1 MRLVISSRR
10 RTVCTLYQQIFRLR
24 RLCHLQRRI
33 KKDTMQY
40 PPPHYLFF
48 EPLNDVET
56 IKMWNEYKTLHPDCE
71 YDSIDA
77 AEMNSVDTF
86 SPWFENW
93 VTRIASSQRTRFRVL
108 LILHAEF
115 LTYSC
120 QQMLRRS
127 LEQRSFK
134 CRVWF
139 HIEDPSTIQP
149 AIVSRCIV
157 KQMPVFCH
165 TPVIE

>member
-1 MRLVISSRR
+1 
-10 RTVCTLYQQIFRLR
+10 
-24 RLCHLQRRI
+24 
-33 KKDTMQY
+33 MQY

-48 EPLNDVET
+48 EPLNDIET
-56 IKMWNEYKTLHPDCE
+56 LQLWSSYKETHGKTCE
-71 YDSIDA
+71 FDVVDA
-77 AEMNSVDTF
+77 AEINSVDTF

-93 VTRIASSQRTRFRVL
+93 IVRIPNFQTTRFRVL

-149 AIVSRCIV
+149 AIVSRCVV
-157 KQMPVFCH
+157 KQLPVY
-165 TPVIE
+165 TRSPKIVAST

>member
-1 MRLVISSRR
+1 MEIL
-10 RTVCTLYQQIFRLR
+10 
-24 RLCHLQRRI
+24 
-33 KKDTMQY
+33 Y

-48 EPLNDVET
+48 EPLNDIET
-56 IKMWNEYKTLHPDCE
+56 INMWKSYKEAHADCE
-71 YDSIDA
+71 FDQIDA
-77 AEMNSVDTF
+77 AEVNSVDTF

-93 VTRIASSQRTRFRVL
+93 VNRVPNSQTTRFRIL
-108 LILHAEF
+108 LILHSEF

-149 AIVSRCIV
+149 AIQSRCIIKRIPTYV
-157 KQMPVFCH
+157 HKP
-165 TPVIE
+165 IIK

>member
-1 MRLVISSRR
+1 MEI
-10 RTVCTLYQQIFRLR
+10 
-24 RLCHLQRRI
+24 
-33 KKDTMQY
+33 QY

-56 IKMWNEYKTLHPDCE
+56 IKTWNSYQRLHPDCE
-71 YDSIDA
+71 FDKIDA
-77 AEMNSVDTF
+77 AVINSVDTF

-93 VTRIASSQRTRFRVL
+93 IMRIPTKQQTRFRIL
-108 LILHAEF
+108 LILHSEF

-139 HIEDPSTIQP
+139 HVEDPSPIQP
-149 AIVSRCIV
+149 AIFSRCIV
-157 KQMPVFCH
+157 KQMTTFLH
-165 TPVIE
+165 TPKIENV

>member
-1 MRLVISSRR
+1 MEIL
-10 RTVCTLYQQIFRLR
+10 
-24 RLCHLQRRI
+24 
-33 KKDTMQY
+33 Y

-48 EPLNDVET
+48 EPLNDIET
-56 IKMWNEYKTLHPDCE
+56 INMWKSYKEAHADCE
-71 YDSIDA
+71 FDQIDA
-77 AEMNSVDTF
+77 AEVNSVDTF

-93 VTRIASSQRTRFRVL
+93 VNRVPNSQMTRFRIL
-108 LILHAEF
+108 LILHSEF

-149 AIVSRCIV
+149 AIQSRCIIKRIPTYVHKPIV
-157 KQMPVFCH
+157 K
-165 TPVIE
+165 

>member
-1 MRLVISSRR
+1 MDIA
-10 RTVCTLYQQIFRLR
+10 
-24 RLCHLQRRI
+24 
-33 KKDTMQY
+33 Y

-48 EPLNDVET
+48 EPLNDIET
-56 IKMWNEYKTLHPDCE
+56 IRMWKSYKQTHSDCE
-71 YDSIDA
+71 YEEIDA
-77 AEMNSVDTF
+77 AEMNSVDNF

-93 VTRIASSQRTRFRVL
+93 IAQSPKTQSIRFRIL

-139 HIEDPSTIQP
+139 HIEDPSLVQP
-149 AIVSRCIV
+149 AIMSRCVLKKLPLYIHRP
-157 KQMPVFCH
+157 KY
-165 TPVIE
+165 IENGF

>member
-1 MRLVISSRR
+1 
-10 RTVCTLYQQIFRLR
+10 
-24 RLCHLQRRI
+24 
-33 KKDTMQY
+33 MQY

-48 EPLNDVET
+48 EPLNDIET
-56 IKMWNEYKTLHPDCE
+56 LQLWSSYKEKYSDTCE
-71 YDSIDA
+71 FDIVDA

-93 VTRIASSQRTRFRVL
+93 IVRIPSLQTTRFRIL
-108 LILHAEF
+108 LILHSEF

-139 HIEDPSTIQP
+139 HVEDPSTIQP
-149 AIVSRCIV
+149 AIMSRCVV
-157 KQMPVFCH
+157 KQLPVYIH
-165 TPVIE
+165 SPKILRST

>member
-1 MRLVISSRR
+1 MEIS
-10 RTVCTLYQQIFRLR
+10 
-24 RLCHLQRRI
+24 
-33 KKDTMQY
+33 Y

-48 EPLNDVET
+48 EPLNDIET
-56 IKMWNEYKTLHPDCE
+56 INMWKSYKESHVDCE
-71 YDSIDA
+71 FDQIDA
-77 AEMNSVDTF
+77 AEVNSVDTF

-93 VTRIASSQRTRFRVL
+93 VNRVPNSQTTRFRIL
-108 LILHAEF
+108 LILHSEF

-149 AIVSRCIV
+149 AIQSRCII
-157 KQMPVFCH
+157 KRIPTIIH
-165 TPVIE
+165 KPIIK

>member
-1 MRLVISSRR
+1 MDIV
-10 RTVCTLYQQIFRLR
+10 
-24 RLCHLQRRI
+24 
-33 KKDTMQY
+33 Y

-48 EPLNDVET
+48 EPLNDIET
-56 IKMWNEYKTLHPDCE
+56 LKMWKAYQSLHPDCE
-71 YDSIDA
+71 YDEIDA
-77 AEMNSVDTF
+77 AELNSVDNF
-86 SPWFENW
+86 SPVFETW
-93 VTRIASSQRTRFRVL
+93 ITKIARNQGTRFRIL
-108 LILHAEF
+108 LILHSEF

-149 AIVSRCIV
+149 AIMSRCII
-157 KQMPVFCH
+157 KQMPVYFRKPIH
-165 TPVIE
+165 KNEIDLKIE

>member
-1 MRLVISSRR
+1 MEI
-10 RTVCTLYQQIFRLR
+10 
-24 RLCHLQRRI
+24 
-33 KKDTMQY
+33 QY

-48 EPLNDVET
+48 EPLNDIET
-56 IKMWNEYKTLHPDCE
+56 IKMWISYKRLHSDCE
-71 YDSIDA
+71 FDEIDA
-77 AEMNSVDTF
+77 AVMNSVDTF

-93 VTRIASSQRTRFRVL
+93 VTRVPSSQKTRFRIL
-108 LILHAEF
+108 LILHSEF

-157 KQMPVFCH
+157 KNMPGSCNS
-165 TPVIE
+165 PKIQ

>member
-1 MRLVISSRR
+1 
-10 RTVCTLYQQIFRLR
+10 
-24 RLCHLQRRI
+24 
-33 KKDTMQY
+33 MQY

-48 EPLNDVET
+48 EPLNDIET
-56 IKMWNEYKTLHPDCE
+56 LQLWSSYKDTYRNTCE
-71 YDSIDA
+71 FDVVDA

-93 VTRIASSQRTRFRVL
+93 IVRIPNSPKTRFRVL
-108 LILHAEF
+108 LILHSEF

-149 AIVSRCIV
+149 AIVSRCVV
-157 KQMPVFCH
+157 KQLPVYSH
-165 TPVIE
+165 SPKIVTST

>member
-1 MRLVISSRR
+1 MEI
-10 RTVCTLYQQIFRLR
+10 
-24 RLCHLQRRI
+24 
-33 KKDTMQY
+33 QY

-48 EPLNDVET
+48 EPLNDIET
-56 IKMWNEYKTLHPDCE
+56 IKMWKSYKELHPDCE
-71 YDSIDA
+71 FSEIDA
-77 AEMNSVDTF
+77 AEVNSVDNF

-93 VTRIASSQRTRFRVL
+93 ITRVASSQTTRFRVL
-108 LILHAEF
+108 LILHSEF

-157 KQMPVFCH
+157 KNMPVYFH
-165 TPVIE
+165 SPKIQQHNNK

>member
-1 MRLVISSRR
+1 MEIS
-10 RTVCTLYQQIFRLR
+10 
-24 RLCHLQRRI
+24 
-33 KKDTMQY
+33 Y

-56 IKMWNEYKTLHPDCE
+56 INMWKSYKESHVDCE
-71 YDSIDA
+71 FDQIDA
-77 AEMNSVDTF
+77 AEVNSVDTF

-93 VTRIASSQRTRFRVL
+93 VNRVPNSQTTRFRIL
-108 LILHAEF
+108 LILHSEF

-149 AIVSRCIV
+149 AIQSRCII
-157 KQMPVFCH
+157 KRIPTIIH
-165 TPVIE
+165 KPIIK

>member
-1 MRLVISSRR
+1 
-10 RTVCTLYQQIFRLR
+10 
-24 RLCHLQRRI
+24 
-33 KKDTMQY
+33 MQY

-48 EPLNDVET
+48 EPLNDIET
-56 IKMWNEYKTLHPDCE
+56 LRIWHSYKETHASLCE
-71 YDSIDA
+71 FDVIDA

-93 VTRIASSQRTRFRVL
+93 IARIPNSQTTRFRIL

-149 AIVSRCIV
+149 AIVSRCVV
-157 KQMPVFCH
+157 KQLPIYVHSAKILEFR
-165 TPVIE
+165 

>member
-1 MRLVISSRR
+1 MEI
-10 RTVCTLYQQIFRLR
+10 
-24 RLCHLQRRI
+24 
-33 KKDTMQY
+33 QY

-56 IKMWNEYKTLHPDCE
+56 IKMWNSYKELHPDCE
-71 YDSIDA
+71 FDEVDA
-77 AEMNSVDTF
+77 AVMNSVDTF

-93 VTRIASSQRTRFRVL
+93 VMRIPSSQKTRFRIL

-157 KQMPVFCH
+157 KNMPNYVH
-165 TPVIE
+165 NPKILVDNK

>member
-1 MRLVISSRR
+1 
-10 RTVCTLYQQIFRLR
+10 
-24 RLCHLQRRI
+24 
-33 KKDTMQY
+33 MQY

-48 EPLNDVET
+48 EPLNDIET
-56 IKMWNEYKTLHPDCE
+56 IKTWDAYKEIHSNTCE
-71 YDSIDA
+71 FQVIDA
-77 AEMNSVDTF
+77 AETNSVDTF
-86 SPWFENW
+86 APWFENW
-93 VTRIASSQRTRFRVL
+93 ITCVPKNQGTRYRILLVL
-108 LILHAEF
+108 HSEF

-139 HIEDPSTIQP
+139 HIEDPSLIQP

-157 KQMPVFCH
+157 KNLPTVYH
-165 TPVIE
+165 SPKIETFN